1 MRLFLSAH
9 RPEFTSHANNLR
21 NEALK
26 QDLVNLGVRQVQDVK
41 GCYKG
46 IVEDSFAVLKGDVET
61 KAIFELARKYQQES
75 VLLETIT
82 EECFLVFINGN
93 DKEGHSME
101 SIGGMFQVDK
111 PNDNEDYSIIEGK
124 FYVIR

>member
-9 RPEFTSHANNLR
+9 RPEYTSHANSLR

-26 QDLVNLGVRQVQDVK
+26 QDLVSLGVRQVQDVI

-46 IVEDSFAVLKGDVET
+46 IVEDSFAVLKGDVEA

-75 VLLETIT
+75 VLLETMTGVCYLVYANGDIV
-82 EECFLVFINGN
+82 EE
-93 DKEGHSME
+93 
-101 SIGGMFQVDK
+101 IGGMFQVDK

>member
-9 RPEFTSHANNLR
+9 REQFSESENATR

-26 QDLVNLGVRQVQDVK
+26 QDLLNLGVRKVQDVK

-46 IVEDSFAVLKGDVET
+46 IEEDSFAVLKGNVEL
-61 KAIFELARKYQQES
+61 KPIFELARKYQQES
-75 VLLETIT
+75 VLLETMT
-82 EECFLVFINGN
+82 GFCYLVYANGELQEE
-93 DKEGHSME
+93 
-101 SIGGMFQVDK
+101 IGSMFQVDK
-111 PNDNEDYSIIEGK
+111 PNDGEDYSIIEGK

>member
-9 RPEFTSHANNLR
+9 REFFSESENAAR

-26 QDLVNLGVRQVQDVK
+26 QDLENLYLRQVQDVK

-46 IVEDSFAVLKGDVET
+46 VVEDSFAVIIGNSKASVGDVL
-61 KAIFELARKYQQES
+61 ELAKKYDQES
-75 VLLETIT
+75 VLLETMT
-82 EECFLVFINGN
+82 EDCYLIYMNGN
-93 DKEGHSME
+93 APEM
-101 SIGGMFQVDK
+101 IGGMFQVDK
-111 PNDNEDYSIIEGK
+111 PNENEDYSIIEGK

>member
-26 QDLVNLGVRQVQDVK
+26 QDLENLYLRQVQDVK

-46 IVEDSFAVLKGDVET
+46 IVEDSFAVIIGNSKASVGDVL
-61 KAIFELARKYQQES
+61 ELAKKYDQES
-75 VLLETIT
+75 ILLETMT
-82 EECFLVFINGN
+82 EDCYLIYMNG
-93 DKEGHSME
+93 DAPEM
-101 SIGGMFQVDK
+101 IGGMFQVDK
-111 PNDNEDYSIIEGK
+111 PNDGEDYSIIDGK

>member
-9 RPEFTSHANNLR
+9 REFFSESENAAR

-26 QDLVNLGVRQVQDVK
+26 QDLVNLGVRKVQDVK

-46 IVEDSFAVLKGDVET
+46 ITEDSFAVLKGDVEV

-75 VLLETIT
+75 VLLETMT
-82 EECFLVFINGN
+82 GFCYLVYANGELQEE
-93 DKEGHSME
+93 
-101 SIGGMFQVDK
+101 IGSMFQVDK

>member
-9 RPEFTSHANNLR
+9 REFFSESENAAR

-26 QDLVNLGVRQVQDVK
+26 QDLVGLGVRQVQDVK

-46 IVEDSFAVLKGDVET
+46 IVEDSFAVLKGDVEV

-75 VLLETIT
+75 VLLETMT
-82 EECFLVFINGN
+82 GVCYLVYANGDVVEE
-93 DKEGHSME
+93 
-101 SIGGMFQVDK
+101 IGGMFQVDK

-124 FYVIR
+124 FYVIRQ

>member
-9 RPEFTSHANNLR
+9 RPEYTSHANSLR

-26 QDLVNLGVRQVQDVK
+26 QDLVGLGVSKVQDVK

-46 IVEDSFAVLKGDVET
+46 TVEDSFAVLKGDVEI

-75 VLLETIT
+75 VLLETMTGICYLVYANGDVV
-82 EECFLVFINGN
+82 EE
-93 DKEGHSME
+93 
-101 SIGGMFQVDK
+101 IGSMFQVDK
-111 PNDNEDYSIIEGK
+111 PNDNEDYSIIDGK